1 MRFLFFN
8 LITSIILAPF
18 KIIKFIVSDV
28 IIFGIVGGITSMIRS
43 IVKTTLRLIFRP
55 FTLFLLAGGAAAF
68 YIATDE
74 QKKKVKALMGM

>member
-1 MRFLFFN
+1 MHSLFN

-28 IIFGIVGGITSMIRS
+28 IIFGIIGGIVSMIRAV
-43 IVKTTLRLIFRP
+43 VKTTLRLILKP
-55 FTLFLLAGGAAAF
+55 FTLLLLAGGAVAF